1 MMGVRAPD
9 LATSPS
15 EVGGVRR
22 MCLRRI
28 VGVFAVSL
36 LFHFPA
42 TAETLD
48 DGDAWRDIAG
58 DGKSL
63 VFGRFVGKFES
74 TQFRSR
80 RIRLREINTGDTEEL
95 EVGDGLGLISEKI
108 PPGIYDVLGFEAI
121 FYPRP
126 TGPLRPDRHR
136 PIRQRFAINPKT
148 GDSKTSRILV
158 PKNRPVYIGTIQAD
172 NPFDGMV
179 YRGHQ
184 LRVYD
189 DYDEAFERLSTSYPA
204 LTGSLER
211 NGIVPA
217 RHFMLK
223 PTRRPPALERV
234 VGLEDPIR
242 QAREYIRDGKYQ
254 QAITWL
260 ETFMPASDEER
271 SEANLLVGE
280 AYLGDGLYPE
290 AIEEL
295 GEVLLFDANDT
306 RALRLLARAH
316 ALYGNLE
323 DAQNLYEAL
332 SEMVPG
338 DAESHLH
345 LGYLY
350 ALQGESERSRD
361 EFRAA
366 FEKDFDYLLHDLAP
380 FLIAVREA
388 LAEGSGEYLP
398 PRVIRYSVP
407 PPRTMESRRASATNG
422 FSVLIDHEGRVI
434 AAHLASLSRG
444 STPMMMLSLVKATY
458 EPASLNGIPIPALVS
473 VGAPGVSSQ

>member
-1 MMGVRAPD
+1 MRKII
-9 LATSPS
+9 
-15 EVGGVRR
+15 GG
-22 MCLRRI
+22 
-28 VGVFAVSL
+28 FALSL
-36 LFHFPA
+36 LLSFPA
-42 TAETLD
+42 GADSLD
-48 DGDAWRDIAG
+48 DDDRWRDIAE

-80 RIRLREINTGDTEEL
+80 QILLREMNTGETEEL
-95 EVGDGLGLISEKI
+95 EIGDGLGLIAEKI

-121 FYPRP
+121 FYPRIP
-126 TGPLRPDRHR
+126 GPRRPDRYR
-136 PIRQRFAINPKT
+136 PIRQRFSINPKA

-158 PKNRPVYIGTIQAD
+158 PENRPVYIGTIRAD

-189 DYDEAFERLSTSYPA
+189 DYDEALERLSTTYPTLA
-204 LTGSLER
+204 GSLER
-211 NGIVPA
+211 GGIAPA

-223 PTRRPPALERV
+223 PTRRPPPLQRV
-234 VGLEDPIR
+234 VGLEDPIQ

-254 QAITWL
+254 QAVTWL
-260 ETFMPASDEER
+260 ETFMPASDDER
-271 SEANLLVGE
+271 SEAMLLVGE
-280 AYLGDGLYPE
+280 ALLGDGLYPD
-290 AIEEL
+290 AIEAL
-295 GEVLLFDANDT
+295 GDVLLLDASDT

-316 ALYGNLE
+316 ALDGNLE

-332 SEMVPG
+332 GQMVPG

-350 ALQGESERSRD
+350 ALQGESERAR
-361 EFRAA
+361 EQFRAA

-388 LAEGSGEYLP
+388 IEEQSGEYEP
-398 PRVIRYSVP
+398 PRVVRYRVP

-434 AAHLASLSRG
+434 AAHITTRSRG

-473 VGAPGVSSQ
+473 LGAPGISSQ